1 MSKIPKTIC
10 INIIITDELS
20 PLFFCLYTFI
30 IYYYGLKSS
39 GKKIDY
45 ESDNN

>member
-10 INIIITDELS
+10 MSTILTDELS
-20 PLFFCLYTFI
+20 PLFCCLYTVI
-30 IYYYGLKSS
+30 SYYYGLKSS